1 MKRIFYSLVFATLA
15 GGMTACGGG
24 AKNNNA
30 AQEETAATTQMISYS
45 KLLKAPET
53 DSLSLPVDKDGYI
66 TIFDGKTFNGWRGY
80 GKDRVPSKWTIE
92 DGCIKSPPSPS

>member
-30 AQEETAATTQMISYS
+30 AQEENS
-45 KLLKAPET
+45 
-53 DSLSLPVDKDGYI
+53 GYNSNDFLFKI
-66 TIFDGKTFNGWRGY
+66 TESSRNRQFVFT
-80 GKDRVPSKWTIE
+80 
-92 DGCIKSPPSPS
+92 C